1 MMAKK
6 KACIRGS
13 SVLKFGWIIGESP
26 GSPVV
31 CMPGKVVGARS
42 CLSLITEPRSL
53 SFISW
58 KVLGADKQNCQ
69 DHHQEEEPGN
79 GEEDRQMPK
88 DQCTTYTRG
97 TKL

>member
-6 KACIRGS
+6 KGCIRGS
-13 SVLKFGWIIGESP
+13 SALKFGWIIGESP

-58 KVLGADKQNCQ
+58 KVLGADEQNCQ

-79 GEEDRQMPK
+79 SMEDRQMPK
-88 DQCTTYTRG
+88 DQCTTYMRG
-97 TKL
+97 AKL